1 MVMHTAA
8 AKVHDIELLIGV
20 IYWLTD
26 NSQQLIFKII
36 YELKSAEF
44 LHFSRIPVTPWS
56 VLYIKKTSI
65 SKYRYQ
71 APINL
76 WSTYCLSSPPS
87 VIFI

>member
-26 NSQQLIFKII
+26 NSQRLIFKII

-56 VLYIKKTSI
+56 VLYIKK
-65 SKYRYQ
+65 Q
-71 APINL
+71 AFQNIDTRHP
-76 WSTYCLSSPPS
+76 
-87 VIFI
+87 